1 MGDGIW
7 EGGLEDGDG
16 FDFHARAFGQGGDG
30 DAGAGRGIG
39 AEGFTVYAV
48 HDLEFGHVHDEH
60 GHFGHIRR
68 LSVKATPC
76 IFPARSVWSRPRVNS
91 FPMM

>member
-30 DAGAGRGIG
+30 DAGAGRAVG
-39 AEGFTVYAV
+39 EGFAV
-48 HDLEFGHVHDEH
+48 DLIERREIVHV
-60 GHFGHIRR
+60 R
-68 LSVKATPC
+68 
-76 IFPARSVWSRPRVNS
+76 
-91 FPMM
+91 